1 MSIWEKIKAVTSS
14 VWDFLQP
21 IVKIFVTEA
30 GKVLMQIAIDVVK
43 SLATNRDMSGSE
55 KRDAAFKM
63 ISSELET
70 KGIQVG
76 VSITNLAIEMAYQKL
91 KNM

>member
-1 MSIWEKIKAVTSS
+1 MNIWEKIKVMTSA

-21 IVKIFVTEA
+21 IVKILITET

-43 SLATNRDMSGSE
+43 SLATNTTMSGSE
-55 KRDAAFKM
+55 KRDAAFKL

-70 KGIQVG
+70 KGMQVG
-76 VSITNLAIEMAYQKL
+76 VSVTNLAIEMAYAKL